1 MPALQG
7 VMPICRCPPLSWGA
21 PYSLW
26 LGQPFGPLTSPLHV
40 QMALHCIRSSLSTNA
55 SRSSCCSLAS
65 PGSGFVLSTFA
76 IISFDSPHSA
86 VRPLSPVFQGRKS
99 RLRASVGPRV
109 PQLQATCLV
118 PSSFLR
124 STGFHPDFI
133 TGLGI
138 PGGEMVR
145 LVKDRRGGTVFVLTL
160 PFPCWVKTWLLCSV
174 MFMYLK

>member
-1 MPALQG
+1 MSADASPAG
-7 VMPICRCPPLSWGA
+7 SDAICCCPPLSWGA

-99 RLRASVGPRV
+99 RLRALVGPRV
-109 PQLQATCLV
+109 PQLLGPGPISRPHVLSRAPSYAALAFTPTSSLGSVYLV
-118 PSSFLR
+118 
-124 STGFHPDFI
+124 G
-133 TGLGI
+133 
-138 PGGEMVR
+138 
-145 LVKDRRGGTVFVLTL
+145 K
-160 PFPCWVKTWLLCSV
+160 W
-174 MFMYLK
+174 